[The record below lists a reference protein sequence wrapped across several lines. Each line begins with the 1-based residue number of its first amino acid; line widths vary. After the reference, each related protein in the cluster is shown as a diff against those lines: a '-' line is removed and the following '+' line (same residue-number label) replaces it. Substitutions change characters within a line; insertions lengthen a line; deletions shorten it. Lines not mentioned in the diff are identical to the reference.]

1 MKRIRSA
8 TIDGKRHRI
17 VWRPLV
23 KTDNAWGMA
32 WPDQCLIEIDSSLED
47 PALIAEV
54 LIHEIMHRQLPHQTE
69 DRIDQL
75 AGEICNALQRA
86 ELIAEDEE

>member
-47 PALIAEV
+47 PALTAEV
-54 LIHEIMHRQLPHQTE
+54 LIHEVMHRQFPHLTE

-75 AGEICNALQRA
+75 ASEICSVLQRA
-86 ELIAEDEE
+86 ELISDEP